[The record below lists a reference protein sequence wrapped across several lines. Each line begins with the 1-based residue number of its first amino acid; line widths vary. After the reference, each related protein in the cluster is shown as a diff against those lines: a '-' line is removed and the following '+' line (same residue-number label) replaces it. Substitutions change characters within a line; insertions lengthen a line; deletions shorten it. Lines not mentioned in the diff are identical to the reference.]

1 MKRRELI
8 RGLCLDV
15 LSVNSGQVHPRLG
28 LVIAKRWAKHS
39 VLRNLIKRQVREAF
53 RDHSERLHSKDY
65 VFRLARPLNELPKA
79 PNERRQWVRNDVET
93 LFRRL
98 LEAQQRLNL
107 SACIDA
113 RG

>member
-15 LSVNSGQVHPRLG
+15 FSVNSGQVHARLG

-53 RDHSERLHSKDY
+53 REHSERLLSKDY
-65 VFRLARPLNELPKA
+65 VFRLARPLNGLPKA
-79 PNERRQWVRNDVET
+79 PNDRRQWVRDDVEK
-93 LFRRL
+93 LFSKL
-98 LEAQQRLNL
+98 FDKQQRLNL
-107 SACIDA
+107 SGCIDA
-113 RG
+113 GG